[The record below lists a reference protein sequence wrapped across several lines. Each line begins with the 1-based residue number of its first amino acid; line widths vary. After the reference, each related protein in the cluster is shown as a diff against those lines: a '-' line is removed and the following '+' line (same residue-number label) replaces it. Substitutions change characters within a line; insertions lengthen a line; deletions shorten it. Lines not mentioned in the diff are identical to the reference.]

1 MGAGPQAFWLAARE
15 SLRLMSQ
22 QHSGLVVA
30 ISEPMIEPNKF
41 SGKPQF
47 DLFEH
52 LPHYALNRLVI
63 SLAPEALK
71 AGVTLLG
78 LFPGS

>member
-1 MGAGPQAFWLAARE
+1 
-15 SLRLMSQ
+15 
-22 QHSGLVVA
+22 
-30 ISEPMIEPNKF
+30 MIEPNKF

>member
-1 MGAGPQAFWLAARE
+1 VDFKLPIWNFCR
-15 SLRLMSQ
+15 
-22 QHSGLVVA
+22 H
-30 ISEPMIEPNKF
+30 N
-41 SGKPQF
+41 
-47 DLFEH
+47 